1 MRIDA
6 GTHKGT
12 KLLAPE
18 GEDVRPTSDRAR
30 QAIFNMLMHR
40 FDAVRGAKV
49 LDAFAGSGALGLE
62 ALSRGAESLV
72 AFEIA
77 RPALDAL
84 KRNIAACHETAR
96 TLIFTSDAR
105 HPPPAK
111 MQPHFAPCSLVFL
124 DPPYGKELIAPT
136 LTALRQAGWIAPAAL
151 VVAEMDAREALPEL
165 AGFTVEEERR
175 YGKAKIVLLRGEDA

>member
-30 QAIFNMLMHR
+30 QAVFNMLMHR
-40 FDAVRGAKV
+40 FDAVRGARV

-72 AFEIA
+72 VFETA
-77 RPALDAL
+77 KSALDAL

-105 HPPPAK
+105 RPPPAK
-111 MQPHFAPCSLVFL
+111 MQPHFAPCQLVFL
-124 DPPYGKELIAPT
+124 DPPYGKGLIQPT
-136 LTALRQAGWIAPAAL
+136 LAALQEAGWIAPEAL
-151 VVAEMDAREALPEL
+151 IVAEMAAREDMPETQ
-165 AGFTVEEERR
+165 GFTVEDDRR
-175 YGKAKIVLLRGEDA
+175 YGKAKIVILRAA